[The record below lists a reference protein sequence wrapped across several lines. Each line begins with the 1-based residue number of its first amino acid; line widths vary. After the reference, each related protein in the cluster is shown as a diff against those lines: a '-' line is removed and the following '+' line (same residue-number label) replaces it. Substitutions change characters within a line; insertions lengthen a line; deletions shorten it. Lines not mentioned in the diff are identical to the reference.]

1 MPKKQRTLLLTGAS
15 GFVGRNVCAKAV
27 ADGWRVQAL
36 VRDAKRLPP
45 GVTAI
50 IVPDLSVPSKELSL
64 AWDEAVRNCL
74 VEQTA
79 VIHLAG
85 RAHIIHD
92 VQGNGAAEFHRHNVV
107 SAVLARQESFSRGVR
122 RFIFV
127 SSIGAVT
134 GGSSDAAVDENF
146 PAHPTSPYGRSKL
159 EAERAL
165 LALNL
170 PGLVIVRP
178 PLVYG
183 PGAPGNIRRLA
194 QLVRSGIPLPFGRI
208 QNRRSLIHVANLAEV
223 LLLCCEHERAAGR
236 VFHVRDYA
244 DFSTIDLLEKA
255 ADRLG
260 RRLRLFSVPLWS
272 LRFLMKLLGQADAFE
287 RITGSLQ
294 VDDRLIRQHLG
305 WHPTQ
310 HPFEI

>member
-1 MPKKQRTLLLTGAS
+1 MAKSQRTLLLTGAT

-50 IVPDLSVPSKELSL
+50 IVPNLSVPSKELSL
-64 AWDEAVRNCL
+64 AWDKAVRSCL
-74 VEQTA
+74 PEQTA
-79 VIHLAG
+79 AIHLAG
-85 RAHIIHD
+85 RAHIVHD
-92 VQGNGAAEFHRHNVV
+92 VGREEAAEFHRHNVV
-107 SAVLARQESFSRGVR
+107 SAVLARQESFSRRVK
-122 RFIFV
+122 RFVFV

-134 GGSSDAAVDENF
+134 GGSSQAAIGENF

-165 LALNL
+165 MALNL

-183 PGAPGNIRRLA
+183 PGAPGNIGRLA
-194 QLVRSGIPLPFGRI
+194 QLVRSGIPLPFGRV
-208 QNRRSLIHVANLAEV
+208 QNQRSLIHVANLADV

-244 DFSTIDLLEKA
+244 DFSTIDLLEKTA
-255 ADRLG
+255 ACLG
-260 RRLRLFSVPLWS
+260 RRARLFSAPLWS
-272 LRFLMKLLGQADAFE
+272 LKLLMKLLGQPDAFE
-287 RITGSLQ
+287 KITGSLR
-294 VDDRLIRQHLG
+294 VDDRLIRQELG
-305 WHPTQ
+305 WRPTQ
-310 HPFEI
+310 RPFEI